1 MKILIDA
8 NISWRLKEALKD
20 FFEICTHVDS
30 CELKVPASDLEIW
43 NFAFENQYTI
53 LTNDLDF
60 IRLSNLY
67 GFPPKCIIIR
77 TVNQSSKYISELIRH
92 KKEDIRNFESH
103 IAFGVLEIY

>member
-53 LTNDLDF
+53 LTKQQSAKEQSCRK
-60 IRLSNLY
+60 IRPFT
-67 GFPPKCIIIR
+67 G
-77 TVNQSSKYISELIRH
+77 
-92 KKEDIRNFESH
+92 
-103 IAFGVLEIY
+103 IYPTTI

>member
-77 TVNQSSKYISELIRH
+77 TGNQSSKYISE
-92 KKEDIRNFESH
+92 
-103 IAFGVLEIY
+103 